1 MPIYEYRCLKCGEKF
16 EEFRRISE
24 ADQKA
29 KCPKCQSE
37 ETERFLSSFASVSV
51 ASGSCGGGSGIT

>member
-1 MPIYEYRCLKCGEKF
+1 MPIYEYCCRQCGEKF

-29 KCPKCQSE
+29 RCPKCRSE
-37 ETERFLSSFASVSV
+37 ETERMLSSFASVSTG
-51 ASGSCGGGSGIT
+51 SGSCGGGSGIT